1 MPSNLFFH
9 YVLLKSQKMS
19 CKFLLNLFIFIFWFL
34 HAGLR
39 TIVKKKHL
47 AKLSI
52 SRMCACIWKRM
63 HSDKSIFVFLSF
75 VVTVH
80 FSFLF
85 VHGSHV
91 FKHIFDND
99 QNTTRRSDDSWR
111 PSFVSSFF
119 FSMIYCYI
127 WTETH
132 CQQHCHDNIVSSSSS
147 FSFYTTS
154 CFTFCCHCCLD
165 VSKST
170 QQALALW

>member
-1 MPSNLFFH
+1 MHSNLFFYMH
-9 YVLLKSQKMS
+9 VLLKSQKMS

-52 SRMCACIWKRM
+52 SRMCMHLKKNALGQKHFCILIFCR
-63 HSDKSIFVFLSF
+63 HSTFFIFICSWFTRF
-75 VVTVH
+75 QTY
-80 FSFLF
+80 
-85 VHGSHV
+85 
-91 FKHIFDND
+91 IFDND

-127 WTETH
+127 
-132 CQQHCHDNIVSSSSS
+132 
-147 FSFYTTS
+147 
-154 CFTFCCHCCLD
+154 
-165 VSKST
+165 
-170 QQALALW
+170 